1 MKAANIIGQRIYEP
15 RWLEILTRIAEV
27 LIFAAT
33 AIALLSV
40 VNPGPITLTFFMVA
54 GQVLIVLGVTVYV
67 IVAITQYKR
76 RHGVSR
82 IHFAAGETI
91 FREGDPGDY
100 LYIIIEGEVEAIREA
115 GPDQDEVVLNRL
127 GPGEYFGEMAL
138 VSNAPRNATIRT
150 ITPVDAVT
158 MQRVDFIT
166 LRNHLPGLH
175 QSIEEVIAEKM
186 SKEPPA
192 TR

>member
-1 MKAANIIGQRIYEP
+1 MKAANRISQRMYEP
-15 RWLEILTRIAEV
+15 RWLEILTRVSEV
-27 LIFAAT
+27 LIFVAAI
-33 AIALLSV
+33 IALLSV
-40 VNPGPITLTFFMVA
+40 VKPGPITLTVFMVVA
-54 GQVLIVLGVTVYV
+54 QALIALGVALYV
-67 IVAITQYKR
+67 IVAIAQYKR

-100 LYIIIEGEVEAIREA
+100 FYIIIEGEVEAIREA
-115 GPDQDEVVLNRL
+115 PDHTETVLNRL

-138 VSNAPRNATIRT
+138 VSNVPRNATIRT

-158 MQRVDFIT
+158 MERVDFTT
-166 LRNHLPGLH
+166 LSNHLPGLR
-175 QSIEEVIAEKM
+175 QSVEQVIAEKM
-186 SKEPPA
+186 SREPPS

>member
-1 MKAANIIGQRIYEP
+1 MKAASRISQRMYEP
-15 RWLEILTRIAEV
+15 RWLEILTRVSEV
-27 LIFAAT
+27 LIFVAAI
-33 AIALLSV
+33 IALLSV
-40 VNPGPITLTFFMVA
+40 VKPGPITLTVFMVVA
-54 GQVLIVLGVTVYV
+54 QALIALGVALYV
-67 IVAITQYKR
+67 IVAIAQYKR

-100 LYIIIEGEVEAIREA
+100 FYIIIEGEVEAIREA
-115 GPDQDEVVLNRL
+115 PDHTETVLNRL

-138 VSNAPRNATIRT
+138 VSNVPRNATIRT

-158 MQRVDFIT
+158 MERVDFTT
-166 LRNHLPGLH
+166 LRNHLPGLR
-175 QSIEEVIAEKM
+175 QSVEQVIAEKM
-186 SKEPPA
+186 SREPPS